1 MRSSTSPSSQCNQ
14 RNTKRKRQA
23 LGRKKQEQ
31 EREQEQGR
39 RKEAPCTPSGASQ
52 HPCLNLRPRLE
63 ACS

>member
-14 RNTKRKRQA
+14 RNGKRKCKKP
-23 LGRKKQEQ
+23 GRKK
-31 EREQEQGR
+31 QEQGR
-39 RKEAPCTPSGASQ
+39 RKEAHCTPSGASQ